1 MAVMIKL
8 RLPESVKDLASVQA
22 LPGLADL
29 ALDPKFGL
37 VPLSPRES
45 LYAVRADAID
55 NLDRRRR
62 LSPEIV
68 DAYGDIRI
76 STTGPTTHPD

>member
-8 RLPESVKDLASVQA
+8 RLPESVKDLAGVQA

-29 ALDPKFGL
+29 ALDSKFGL
-37 VPLSPRES
+37 VPLSPREP
-45 LYAVRADAID
+45 LYVVRTEAID

-68 DAYGDIRI
+68 EARGLPLADAIV
-76 STTGPTTHPD
+76 